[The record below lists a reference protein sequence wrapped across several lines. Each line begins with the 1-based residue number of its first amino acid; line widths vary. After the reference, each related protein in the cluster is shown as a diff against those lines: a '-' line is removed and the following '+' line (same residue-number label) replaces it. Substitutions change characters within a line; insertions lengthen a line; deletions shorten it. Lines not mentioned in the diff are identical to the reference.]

1 MYRACVVGVVLTL
14 GAGVAD
20 AAVTIE
26 NGSFELGPNGRGE
39 VNGNLFGAMPGQ
51 GGGDSWDV
59 WGSLPG
65 WTTTDGAGIEVQ
77 TRGTVGGVTPFE
89 GDYYV
94 ELDSDPTDRDGQTNS
109 TMVQSLELGSGLY
122 RLSYAYQP
130 RTNSQGDNILSVS
143 VDGVELAN
151 LDRRSG
157 DGQGWVMYYADFSVD
172 EAGPTAISFAAQGTD
187 NTLGAFVDGVEL
199 SQVPVPAALP
209 LMGSGL
215 AGLAYLARRRR
226 RT

>member
-20 AAVTIE
+20 AAMMID
-26 NGSFELGPNGRGE
+26 NGSFERGLEGAGE
-39 VNGNLFGAMPGQ
+39 VNGNAFGDMPGQ
-51 GGGDSWDV
+51 TGRNSWDV

-65 WTTTDGAGIEVQ
+65 WETTDGAGIEVQ
-77 TRGTVGGVTPFE
+77 TRHTVGGVTPFD

-109 TMVQSLELGSGLY
+109 TMEQRLELASGLY

-130 RTNSQGDNILSVS
+130 RTNSAGDNILSVA

-157 DGQGWVMYYADFSVD
+157 DSQGWVMYYADFLVD
-172 EAGPTAISFAAQGTD
+172 EAGPTAISFAAKGND

-215 AGLAYLARRRR
+215 AALAYSARRRR
-226 RT
+226 RG

>member
-20 AAVTIE
+20 AAMMID
-26 NGSFELGPNGRGE
+26 NGSFERGPEGAGE
-39 VNGNLFGAMPGQ
+39 VNGNAFGNMPGK

-65 WTTTDGAGIEVQ
+65 WETTDGAGIEVQ
-77 TRGTVGGVTPFE
+77 TKHTVGGVTPFD

-94 ELDSDPTDRDGQTNS
+94 ELDSDPTNGNGQTNS
-109 TMVQSLELGSGLY
+109 TMAQSLDLSSGLY

-130 RTNSQGDNILSVS
+130 RTNSKRDNVLSVS

-151 LDRRSG
+151 LDSSSG
-157 DGQGWVMYYADFSVD
+157 DSQGWVMYYADFSVD
-172 EAGPTAISFAAQGTD
+172 GADPTKISFAAKGTD

-209 LMGSGL
+209 LMGTGL
-215 AGLAYLARRRR
+215 AALAYSARRRR
-226 RT
+226 RG